1 MRCDRGGAPYFL
13 GLIVFIVPVDALIDL
28 FWADEIG
35 CIWAGERM
43 ATMVGTHVDA
53 MHYAL
58 ELTSAAAP
66 LEAAWTRLRWTQHV
80 HCLRAPTRDAA
91 SAAAAAAMLNVLP
104 LHRHEHSRVLTRFVL
119 LLLGRVAGALQKYH
133 S

>member
-43 ATMVGTHVDA
+43 AT
-53 MHYAL
+53 
-58 ELTSAAAP
+58 AAEI
-66 LEAAWTRLRWTQHV
+66 LRLGGFGDTI
-80 HCLRAPTRDAA
+80 
-91 SAAAAAAMLNVLP
+91 
-104 LHRHEHSRVLTRFVL
+104 
-119 LLLGRVAGALQKYH
+119 
-133 S
+133 